1 MKKNDRFQFVI
12 YRENFLRDDQ
22 CDKLIQALD
31 TEKLKEG
38 ELVGDYED
46 SIINKNVRQTLNIDF
61 HDENLFVKV
70 NNAIKIA
77 NEQYFNYDID
87 SIDTLRFLKY
97 GIGGTYNW
105 HTDYGRHECSM
116 RKLTA
121 IIQLS
126 NSDDYEGGDFEFG
139 LTDKEGNDLIKG
151 KRSKGCLLV
160 FPSFLSHRVTPIIK
174 GTRYSIIT
182 WMQGDT
188 FRRKIYMNKYHY

>member
-12 YRENFLRDDQ
+12 YRENFLSNEV
-22 CDKLIQALD
+22 CDKLIETLD

-38 ELVGDYED
+38 ELAGNYEE

-77 NEQYFNYDID
+77 NEQYFNYNINDID
-87 SIDTLRFLKY
+87 ILRFLKY

-105 HTDYGRHECSM
+105 HTDYGRNECSM

-121 IIQLS
+121 IIQ
-126 NSDDYEGGDFEFG
+126 
-139 LTDKEGNDLIKG
+139 
-151 KRSKGCLLV
+151 
-160 FPSFLSHRVTPIIK
+160 
-174 GTRYSIIT
+174 
-182 WMQGDT
+182 
-188 FRRKIYMNKYHY
+188 

>member
-1 MKKNDRFQFVI
+1 MKKNDRFEFVI
-12 YRENFLRDDQ
+12 YKENFLSNKE
-22 CDKLIQALD
+22 CDKLIKTLD
-31 TEKLKEG
+31 TN
-38 ELVGDYED
+38 ELTDGTIVGDYKSD
-46 SIINKNVRQTLNIDF
+46 KVNKNVRQTLNIDF
-61 HDENLFVKV
+61 HDENLFKRL
-70 NNAIKIA
+70 NGAIKVA
-77 NEQYFNYDID
+77 NTQYFNYKID
-87 SIDTLRFLKY
+87 SIDNLRFLKY

-182 WMQGDT
+182 WMEGDT
-188 FRRKIYMNKYHY
+188 FR